1 MTEHAANRLVWAEI
15 PVTDMA
21 KAKAFYAAVLKGDLV
36 ENSDGPNPVAFLP
49 YDGGDAASGHLY
61 PGKPA
66 PRGTGPT
73 VHLAVADDLDSTMER
88 IRSNGGEVVS
98 DVVSIPSGDFFYALD
113 PDGNSIGFFKMKS

>member
-1 MTEHAANRLVWAEI
+1 MTDHAANRLVWAEI

-21 KAKAFYAAVLKGDLV
+21 RARAFYSAVLKGDLA

-66 PRGTGPT
+66 ARGTGPT
-73 VHLAVADDLDSTMER
+73 IHLSVADALEATMER